1 MNLYAFK
8 SDNGYLK
15 IAQDGSY
22 TLVGINKASVYD
34 DSRLDSLKD
43 QLTALKPE
51 LKNLR
56 IVKLVL
62 EEEDYFLQ

>member
-1 MNLYAFK
+1 MNLYALK

-15 IAQDGSY
+15 TAPDGSY
-22 TLVGINKASVYD
+22 TLVGINKASVFD

-51 LKNLR
+51 LPNLR

-62 EEEDYFLQ
+62 EEVDYFWK

>member
-1 MNLYAFK
+1 MILYAFK

-56 IVKLVL
+56 SIKLVL
-62 EEEDYFLQ
+62 INEEDFWA

>member
-51 LKNLR
+51 LKNPR

-62 EEEDYFLQ
+62 EEEDYFWA

>member
-22 TLVGINKASVYD
+22 TLVGIHKASVYD
-34 DSRLDSLKD
+34 DSLLDSLKD
-43 QLTALKPE
+43 QLTTLKPE

>member
-51 LKNLR
+51 LKNPR

>member
-43 QLTALKPE
+43 QLTALKPK